1 MSMSTVPTAYPDCYA
16 FAEECV
22 DDAIG
27 ARRAFKTEG
36 EAIQFRKRCNYF
48 RELARKENK
57 RIYPIDDK
65 RHGTSDYD
73 AIAFTVRE
81 GTDGWWWVYGRKL
94 SEGKEDIE
102 RLSDV
107 EGMRDANETSA

>member
-1 MSMSTVPTAYPDCYA
+1 MSMSKVPTAYPDCYA

-22 DDAIG
+22 DDPIG
-27 ARRAFKTEG
+27 ARRPFRTEG

-48 RELARKENK
+48 RELDRKQN
-57 RIYPIDDK
+57 RLIYPEDDK

-73 AIAFTVRE
+73 PIAFTVRE
-81 GTDGWWWVYGRKL
+81 GADGWWWVYGRRL
-94 SEGKEDIE
+94 SDGKEDIE

-107 EGMRDANETSA
+107 EGMTDDDQARA